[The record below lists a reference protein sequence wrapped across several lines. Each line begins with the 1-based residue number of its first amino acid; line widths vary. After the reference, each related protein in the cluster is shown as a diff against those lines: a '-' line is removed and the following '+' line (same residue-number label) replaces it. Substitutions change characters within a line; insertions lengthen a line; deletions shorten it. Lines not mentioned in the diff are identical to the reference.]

1 MLTAVDTTTARA
13 VRPARPRRSGSGVS
27 RALKAA
33 IGIAAYL
40 VLWELA
46 GRRGW
51 LGTTFPPLSDVAEKI
66 VGDAQRAVIMRALS
80 STASA
85 SLAGFVVGVT
95 AALAGSILALVVPPL
110 RAGIDQL
117 ATILHAMPVIALA
130 PLFIVTL
137 GRERTPTAIAA
148 LAAGFAMFVA
158 ATAAVESARP
168 LQQDLFT
175 ALGSGRLRRFASLEL
190 PAAIPGLAD
199 GLRLAA
205 PAAILGAVLGEWFG
219 APRGLGVLIVSAMQN
234 YQIELLWAAA
244 LLAAFMSM
252 IAFGLFTLLSRWAAK
267 RWAV

>member
-1 MLTAVDTTTARA
+1 MLTAVD
-13 VRPARPRRSGSGVS
+13 VRPAPRSRRRPSN
-27 RALKAA
+27 AIKAA
-33 IGIAAYL
+33 IGIVAYL
-40 VLWELA
+40 ALWEIA
-46 GRRGW
+46 GRQGW
-51 LGTTFPPLSDVAEKI
+51 LGNTFPPLSDIVAK
-66 VGDAQRAVIMRALS
+66 VVDDTPQRATIFRALG

-85 SLAGFVVGVT
+85 ALAGFLLGIA
-95 AALAGSILALVVPPL
+95 AALAGAVLSLLVPPL
-110 RAGIDQL
+110 RPGIDKL
-117 ATILHAMPVIALA
+117 ATIVHAMPVITLA

-137 GRERTPTAIAA
+137 GRDKTPTAIAA

-158 ATAAVESARP
+158 STAAVEAARP

-175 ALGSGRLRRFASLEL
+175 ALGATKWDRFRRLQL
-190 PAAIPGLAD
+190 PAAFPGMAD

-244 LLAAFMSM
+244 LLAAVLSM
-252 IAFGLFTLLSRWAAK
+252 VTFGCFTLLARYAAT

>member
-1 MLTAVDTTTARA
+1 MLTAVELPPR
-13 VRPARPRRSGSGVS
+13 RPAR
-27 RALKAA
+27 RAPAKAFTAA
-33 IGIAAYL
+33 IGIVAYL
-40 VLWELA
+40 ALWEIA
-46 GRRGW
+46 GRNGW
-51 LGTTFPPLSDVAEKI
+51 LGSTFPPLSDIVHKI
-66 VGDAQRAVIMRALS
+66 VDDAQRPTIMRALS
-80 STASA
+80 ATASA
-85 SLAGFVVGVT
+85 SVAGFLIGVLAAVGGAV
-95 AALAGSILALVVPPL
+95 LALLVPPL
-110 RAGIDQL
+110 REGIDKL

-137 GRERTPTAIAA
+137 GREKTPMAIAA

-168 LQQDLFT
+168 LQHDLFT
-175 ALGSGRLRRFASLEL
+175 ALGSSSFQRFRRLQF

-244 LLAAFMSM
+244 LLAAVMSM
-252 IAFGLFTLLSRWAAK
+252 IAFGLFTLLARWTAT
-267 RWAV
+267 RWQA

>member
-1 MLTAVDTTTARA
+1 
-13 VRPARPRRSGSGVS
+13 
-27 RALKAA
+27 
-33 IGIAAYL
+33 
-40 VLWELA
+40 
-46 GRRGW
+46 
-51 LGTTFPPLSDVAEKI
+51 
-66 VGDAQRAVIMRALS
+66 
-80 STASA
+80 
-85 SLAGFVVGVT
+85 
-95 AALAGSILALVVPPL
+95 
-110 RAGIDQL
+110 
-117 ATILHAMPVIALA
+117 MPVIALA

-175 ALGSGRLRRFASLEL
+175 RPRRGTAASASRSLQL

-244 LLAAFMSM
+244 LLAACMSM
-252 IAFGLFTLLSRWAAK
+252 VAFGLFTLLVPLGGE
-267 RWAV
+267 AVGGLTWR

>member
-1 MLTAVDTTTARA
+1 MSGRA
-13 VRPARPRRSGSGVS
+13 SFGA
-27 RALKAA
+27 
-33 IGIAAYL
+33 
-40 VLWELA
+40 
-46 GRRGW
+46 
-51 LGTTFPPLSDVAEKI
+51 
-66 VGDAQRAVIMRALS
+66 
-80 STASA
+80 
-85 SLAGFVVGVT
+85 
-95 AALAGSILALVVPPL
+95 ILALLVPPL
-110 RAGIDQL
+110 RDGIDKL
-117 ATILHAMPVIALA
+117 ATILHACRSSRWR

-158 ATAAVESARP
+158 STAAIESARP

-175 ALGSGRLRRFASLEL
+175 ALGSGRLRRFASLEF

-244 LLAAFMSM
+244 LLAAGMSM
-252 IAFGLFTLLSRWAAK
+252 ITFGLFTLLSRWAAT

>member
-1 MLTAVDTTTARA
+1 MLTTATI
-13 VRPARPRRSGSGVS
+13 RPTRRRTGGGGARPLRTAKSV
-27 RALKAA
+27 L
-33 IGIAAYL
+33 GISAYL
-40 VLWELA
+40 ALWEIA
-46 GRRGW
+46 GRNGW
-51 LGTTFPPLSDVAEKI
+51 LGTTFPALSDVVTKI
-66 VGDAQRAVIMRALS
+66 VDDAQRPVIMRALS
-80 STASA
+80 ATASA
-85 SLAGFVVGVT
+85 SLTGFVLGVAAAMVG
-95 AALAGSILALVVPPL
+95 AIIALLVPPL

-137 GRERTPTAIAA
+137 GRDRTPPAIAA

-168 LQQDLFT
+168 IHHDLFSV
-175 ALGSGRLRRFASLEL
+175 LGSGRARRFVSLQL
-190 PAAIPGLAD
+190 PAALPGLTN

-244 LLAAFMSM
+244 LLAAAMSM
-252 IAFGLFTLLSRWAAK
+252 LAFGLLTLLARRVAARWE
-267 RWAV
+267 V